1 MSLKKSTL
9 YVPERLSE
17 KGKYLSIIME
27 IHRLG
32 CLDTKVRVLEHPA
45 SPDDTL
51 QTSIA

>member
-9 YVPERLSE
+9 YVPARLSE

-51 QTSIA
+51 QTSTA